1 MGSSICWHA
10 NSVLID
16 FLLSHILLGTGI
28 CSYIYHTFRPKK
40 SLHKSSS
47 PIPIGSMY
55 GIFTYIYH
63 KNQPNVGK
71 YTIVPWILW
80 PIEVWCFLLHLIE
93 YPMIPLQAADGRWRL
108 RRGWG
113 AWTLSMELL
122 VIIGDRLL
130 GLFSGTFSSWVVVVS
145 PGMVLKPCK

>member
-80 PIEVWCFLLHLIE
+80 PIEVWCFFAPSDRIS
-93 YPMIPLQAADGRWRL
+93 YDPPPGRWWSL
-108 RRGWG
+108 
-113 AWTLSMELL
+113 AS
-122 VIIGDRLL
+122 
-130 GLFSGTFSSWVVVVS
+130 SSWVGSLDIVNGTVGHHRRS
-145 PGMVLKPCK
+145 FAWTFFGHLFLLGGGGFTWNGAKTL